1 MQGAPSTAYML
12 TAPVG
17 FADGESAGFGESA
30 AEGVDGAAAD
40 ADAAGAGA
48 GGAAVGVGFEVGTV
62 TVGIGPAEVGADDGL
77 AASLGTGADAIN
89 AVPAPYSYTSSPPR
103 WPV

>member
-1 MQGAPSTAYML
+1 ML

-17 FADGESAGFGESA
+17 VADGEAVGFGESA
-30 AEGVDGAAAD
+30 ADGVDGEAAG
-40 ADAAGAGA
+40 ADAAGGGA
-48 GGAAVGVGFEVGTV
+48 GGAAVGVGFDVGTV

-77 AASLGTGADAIN
+77 PASLGTGADAIS